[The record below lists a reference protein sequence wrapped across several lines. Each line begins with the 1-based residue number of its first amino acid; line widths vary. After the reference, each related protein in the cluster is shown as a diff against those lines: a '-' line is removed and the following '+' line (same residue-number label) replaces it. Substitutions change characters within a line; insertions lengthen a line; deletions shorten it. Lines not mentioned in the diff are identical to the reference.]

1 MNAKAKEFIEYVGNG
16 MPRYNKAAAQQATQ
30 ERFGLAKDRSV
41 YHCGDFA
48 VRFCYT
54 KNGSFSNVVLSLSAL
69 QKYDHLPFFVV
80 LVVGNGDNVLYLA
93 NTTLLNKISHSSQQL
108 REDNVKGS
116 FLGSNII
123 KEYDGIPNDAAHA
136 EQLFAIHSAFSW
148 QENLARLVEA
158 TSGIKPTKAKFC
170 PDERQREN
178 IYASVERA
186 KAFAA
191 SAGYR
196 ELAEDLYGRVE
207 RNLQYILTASRIDN
221 VNIRGRLIEYL
232 ITSEDVDILKDM
244 ENIESKLPVY
254 DTHNGLGDYVRRFG
268 GFNTYTDVKSKIMYL
283 ESSPKAYN
291 VDKFLETM
299 SEDDSVFLFYFV
311 GIDESGLVNC
321 VLCPVYDR
329 GLLNATVFQFHWAGR
344 GTRGVAQFD
353 GKAIAAIIHT
363 APFVCEIDDAECRAF
378 IDRMLER

>member
-1 MNAKAKEFIEYVGNG
+1 MEYVGNG
-16 MPRYNKAAAQQATQ
+16 MPRHNKAAAQQAAQ
-30 ERFGLAKDRSV
+30 ERFGLEKDRSV
-41 YHCGDFA
+41 FHCRDFA

-69 QKYDHLPFFVV
+69 HKYDHLPFFVV

-93 NTTLLNKISHSSQQL
+93 NTTFLNKISHSSQQL

-123 KEYDGIPNDAAHA
+123 REYDGIPNDAVHA

-158 TSGIKPTKAKFC
+158 TSGIKPTKTKFC
-170 PDERQREN
+170 PDERQKAN

-186 KAFAA
+186 VAFAS
-191 SAGYR
+191 SAEYS
-196 ELAEDLYGRVE
+196 ELAEDLYARVK
-207 RNLQYILTASRIDN
+207 RNLPHILAASRIDN

-283 ESSPKAYN
+283 DSSPKAYN

-311 GIDESGLVNC
+311 GIDETGLVNC

-329 GLLNATVFQFHWAGR
+329 RLVEATVFQFHWAGR

-353 GKAIAAIIHT
+353 GRAIASIIH
-363 APFVCEIDDAECRAF
+363 AGRFVCDIDEDVCRAF
-378 IDRMLER
+378 IGKMLER